1 MKENEDYE
9 KVREAIIRILCK
21 CCGGICD
28 MEEGQFCDEVV
39 KTTGEILAL
48 PMIGVIAKDQ
58 CADTIGELEWF
69 KKGWRKLA
77 NMGTRPNQP
86 ADGL

>member
-1 MKENEDYE
+1 MNDHEKAREGLAELFRGVQGTWCQLDCDYDGSCAECLAE
-9 KVREAIIRILCK
+9 KAIA
-21 CCGGICD
+21 
-28 MEEGQFCDEVV
+28 F
-39 KTTGEILAL
+39 